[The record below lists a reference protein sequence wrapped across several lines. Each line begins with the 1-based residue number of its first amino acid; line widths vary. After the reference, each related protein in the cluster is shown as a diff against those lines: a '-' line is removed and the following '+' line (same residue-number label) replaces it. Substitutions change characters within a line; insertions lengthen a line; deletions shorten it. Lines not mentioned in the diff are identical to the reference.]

1 MNTTSFLIVRLA
13 VAASMLGHG
22 LVRLPKLGAFSN
34 WMVSS
39 FEKSMLPSALVT
51 PFSYILPVAEFVIG
65 LLLVIGLFTRASL
78 VAGGF
83 TMVILIFGSA
93 MVESWEAMPSQFIHA
108 AFFAVL
114 LSFLQYNTYAVDNIL
129 KK

>member
-22 LVRLPKLGAFSN
+22 LVRLPKLNGFSN

-39 FEKSMLPSALVT
+39 FEKSMLPSAMVT
-51 PFSYILPVAEFVIG
+51 PFSYILPIAEFAIG
-65 LLLVIGLFTRASL
+65 LLLVIGLFTRVSL
-78 VAGGF
+78 IAGGF

-93 MVESWEAMPSQFIHA
+93 MVENWEAMPSQFIHA

-114 LSFLQYNTYAVDNIL
+114 LSFLQYNTYALDNFF

>member
-1 MNTTSFLIVRLA
+1 MNKNSFLIVRLA

-22 LVRLPKLGAFSN
+22 LVRLPKLNGFSE

-51 PFSYILPVAEFVIG
+51 PFSYILPIAEFVIG
-65 LLLVIGLFTRASL
+65 LLLVIGLFTRISL
-78 VAGGF
+78 IAGGF
-83 TMVILIFGSA
+83 MMVILIFGSA
-93 MVESWEAMPSQFIHA
+93 MVENWEAMPSQFIHA

-114 LSFLQYNTYAVDNIL
+114 LSFLQYNTYAVDNFF

>member
-1 MNTTSFLIVRLA
+1 MNTTSFLIIRLA

-22 LVRLPKLGAFSN
+22 LVRLPKLNAFSN

-51 PFSYILPVAEFVIG
+51 PFSYILPIAEFVIG

-78 VAGGF
+78 IAGGF

-93 MVESWEAMPSQFIHA
+93 MVENWEAMPSQFIHA

-114 LSFLQYNTYAVDNIL
+114 LSFLQYNAYAVDNFF

>member
-1 MNTTSFLIVRLA
+1 MNTTSFLIIRLA

-22 LVRLPKLGAFSN
+22 LVRLPKLHGFSS

-39 FEKSMLPSALVT
+39 FEKSMLPPVLVT
-51 PFSYILPVAEFVIG
+51 PFSYILPIAEFVIG
-65 LLLVIGLFTRASL
+65 LLLVIGLFTRVSL
-78 VAGGF
+78 IAGGF

-93 MVESWEAMPSQFIHA
+93 MVENWEAMPSQFIHA

-114 LSFLQYNTYAVDNIL
+114 LSFLQYNTYAVDNVF

>member
-22 LVRLPKLGAFSN
+22 LVRLPKLSEFSN

-39 FEKSMLPSALVT
+39 FEKSMLPSVLVT
-51 PFSYILPVAEFVIG
+51 PFSYILPIAEFVIG
-65 LLLVIGLFTRASL
+65 LLLVIGLFTRGSL
-78 VAGGF
+78 IAGGF
-83 TMVILIFGSA
+83 IMVILIFGSA
-93 MVESWEAMPSQFIHA
+93 MVENWEAMPSQFIHA

-114 LSFLQYNTYAVDNIL
+114 LSFLQYNTCAVDSSL

>member
-1 MNTTSFLIVRLA
+1 MNTTSFLIIRLA

-22 LVRLPKLGAFSN
+22 LVRLPKLNGFSN

-51 PFSYILPVAEFVIG
+51 PFSYILPIAEFVIG

-78 VAGGF
+78 IAGGF

-93 MVESWEAMPSQFIHA
+93 MVENWEAMPSQFIHA

-114 LSFLQYNTYAVDNIL
+114 LSFLQYNTYAVDNFF

>member
-1 MNTTSFLIVRLA
+1 MNTVSFLIIRLA
-13 VAASMLGHG
+13 VAASMFGHG
-22 LVRLPKLGAFSN
+22 LVRLPKLHGFSG
-34 WMVSS
+34 WMVSA

-51 PFSYILPVAEFVIG
+51 PFSYILPIAEFAIG
-65 LLLVIGLFTRASL
+65 LLLVIGLFTSVSL
-78 VAGGF
+78 IAGGF

-93 MVESWEAMPSQFIHA
+93 MAENWEAMPSQFIHA

-114 LSFLQYNTYAVDNIL
+114 LSFMQYNTYAVDNVF

>member
-1 MNTTSFLIVRLA
+1 MNKNSFLIVRLA

-22 LVRLPKLGAFSN
+22 LVRLPKLNGFSE

-51 PFSYILPVAEFVIG
+51 PFSYILPIAEFVIG
-65 LLLVIGLFTRASL
+65 LLLVIGLFTRISL
-78 VAGGF
+78 IAGGF
-83 TMVILIFGSA
+83 IMVILIFGSA
-93 MVESWEAMPSQFIHA
+93 MVENWEAMPSQFIHA

-114 LSFLQYNTYAVDNIL
+114 LSFLQYNTYAVDNFF

>member
-1 MNTTSFLIVRLA
+1 MNTTSFLIIRLA

-22 LVRLPKLGAFSN
+22 LVRLPKLQGFSN

-39 FEKSMLPSALVT
+39 FEKSMLPSVLIT

-65 LLLVIGLFTRASL
+65 LLLVIGLFTRVSL
-78 VAGGF
+78 IAGGF

-93 MVESWEAMPSQFIHA
+93 MVENWEAMPSQFIHA

-114 LSFLQYNTYAVDNIL
+114 LSFLQYNTFAVDNFF

>member
-1 MNTTSFLIVRLA
+1 MNTTSFLIIRLA

-22 LVRLPKLGAFSN
+22 LVRLPKLHGFSN

-39 FEKSMLPSALVT
+39 FEKSMLSLVLIT
-51 PFSYILPVAEFVIG
+51 PFSYILPIAEFVIG
-65 LLLVIGLFTRASL
+65 LLLVIGLFTRVSL
-78 VAGGF
+78 IAGGF
-83 TMVILIFGSA
+83 TMVILILGSA
-93 MVESWEAMPSQFIHA
+93 MVENWEAMPSQFIHA

-114 LSFLQYNTYAVDNIL
+114 LSFLQYNTYAVDNVF